1 MLLFAAIGEDKGAY
15 FGTNQIEI
23 SQDVIFPVIAT
34 IGQRSFLGVWLEFF
48 FKDHL
53 EKQGSFFE
61 ETSSQALKITTLV
74 TGFYPKVT

>member
-1 MLLFAAIGEDKGAY
+1 MELLLFAAIGAAKGAC

-23 SQDVIFPVIAT
+23 SQDVIFPVIER
-34 IGQRSFLGVWLEFF
+34 RSFLGVWLEFF

-61 ETSSQALKITTLV
+61 ETSSQALRITLV
-74 TGFYPKVT
+74 TSRFPRPTCF